1 MHYRGFFPWTYR
13 VKLRNTCIRMADVPA
28 EFRAKY
34 LSITSLY
41 LYSYANS
48 LGEAVLPVRKQQD
61 KKMHGRMEVK
71 LHTYF

>member
-1 MHYRGFFPWTYR
+1 
-13 VKLRNTCIRMADVPA
+13 MADVPA